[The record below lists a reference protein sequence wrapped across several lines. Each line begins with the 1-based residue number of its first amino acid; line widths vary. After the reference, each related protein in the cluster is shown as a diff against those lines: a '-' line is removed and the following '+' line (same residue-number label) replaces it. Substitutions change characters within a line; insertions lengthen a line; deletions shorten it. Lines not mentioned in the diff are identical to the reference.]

1 MNSLSLSSHRHGTR
15 GAFGAIA
22 VVIAC
27 LGCAAVHSQDTY
39 VRNSDFEQVKNNQAT
54 SWKSTG
60 AVKPE
65 QVSGVWQTLTGKFN
79 SGTRTQGNF
88 LFFLYRGS
96 MGSVWIDNLTFSPA
110 VTIKNAGFEEVGSD
124 GRPIDCSISYWNEAA
139 FSDSSRASEG
149 HRSFRMT
156 HEHEA
161 VPETQMRQ
169 KFSMEPNR
177 EYSYSFDVFIGDDFQ
192 GEALGCVEGM
202 SNYLAVSI
210 LAAARDRCG
219 RYALALAPS
228 ETAPAMV
235 SQEIDVQPGMNLQ
248 ASVDINNKTF
258 SGTAK
263 LVVEDP
269 ASGRILAESSVKDA
283 GAKWQGLPVSFQSVS
298 PRLRIRVR
306 AEGSGTLRVDNA
318 EITPPRVT
326 PPLQQVRWLPATEN
340 FSIPPQLAVSVR
352 GQTGKAI
359 DGGLELLGKDLKKYG
374 ATLARTQAT
383 EAPLRIVIAG
393 ANEVKGKGPES
404 YSLAVTKEGVTIKA
418 GAEPGAFYGLMSL
431 LQLMEERAGKLI
443 VLACDVIDY
452 PDMPMRGVLYGD
464 REQAARWKMNTF
476 MESSG
481 YPAGAE
487 QKKAFSDSI
496 RKCEKLNQKYIPY
509 ALAMMGGY
517 YVQKINPNLAAGIW
531 VEDERVA
538 LKGAE
543 PSPLANPYVIRT
555 KLTDVKLKS
564 QDGAKEY
571 KIGVDYQVIDGD
583 MGFNYVAQD
592 PKPFAVARL
601 AGSAIPDGSTVLA
614 GYDWVSHHRASDGRT
629 ETHIAYV
636 PLEPQTRRSMDEF
649 LTGLVKEYPIPYTL
663 YGNCLHEFGPN
674 DAQLATDSRVI
685 NSGKTPIQLF
695 AEDISFQAAAVKK
708 GNPGAKAMFWSGN
721 INTPYVRAAEPLIS
735 RDAHVQVW
743 GYNANWPAV
752 YGWEAVE
759 Y

>member
-1 MNSLSLSSHRHGTR
+1 
-15 GAFGAIA
+15 
-22 VVIAC
+22 
-27 LGCAAVHSQDTY
+27 
-39 VRNSDFEQVKNNQAT
+39 
-54 SWKSTG
+54 
-60 AVKPE
+60 
-65 QVSGVWQTLTGKFN
+65 
-79 SGTRTQGNF
+79 
-88 LFFLYRGS
+88 
-96 MGSVWIDNLTFSPA
+96 
-110 VTIKNAGFEEVGSD
+110 
-124 GRPIDCSISYWNEAA
+124 
-139 FSDSSRASEG
+139 
-149 HRSFRMT
+149 
-156 HEHEA
+156 
-161 VPETQMRQ
+161 
-169 KFSMEPNR
+169 
-177 EYSYSFDVFIGDDFQ
+177 
-192 GEALGCVEGM
+192 
-202 SNYLAVSI
+202 
-210 LAAARDRCG
+210 
-219 RYALALAPS
+219 
-228 ETAPAMV
+228 
-235 SQEIDVQPGMNLQ
+235 
-248 ASVDINNKTF
+248 
-258 SGTAK
+258 
-263 LVVEDP
+263 
-269 ASGRILAESSVKDA
+269 
-283 GAKWQGLPVSFQSVS
+283 
-298 PRLRIRVR
+298 
-306 AEGSGTLRVDNA
+306 
-318 EITPPRVT
+318 
-326 PPLQQVRWLPATEN
+326 
-340 FSIPPQLAVSVR
+340 
-352 GQTGKAI
+352 
-359 DGGLELLGKDLKKYG
+359 
-374 ATLARTQAT
+374 
-383 EAPLRIVIAG
+383 
-393 ANEVKGKGPES
+393 
-404 YSLAVTKEGVTIKA
+404 
-418 GAEPGAFYGLMSL
+418 
-431 LQLMEERAGKLI
+431 
-443 VLACDVIDY
+443 
-452 PDMPMRGVLYGD
+452 
-464 REQAARWKMNTF
+464 
-476 MESSG
+476 
-481 YPAGAE
+481 
-487 QKKAFSDSI
+487 
-496 RKCEKLNQKYIPY
+496 
-509 ALAMMGGY
+509 MMGGY

-759 Y
+759 YWSKLGFESSVMSWDNLRNVRGWAQVVARARAKGYPCLGMINACWGKRTGGFQETAIVSWKIPGEGEKGFVSLSKPGDAKPKKEGDE